1 MKQQKLTEWMELI
14 NEPFIVNH
22 SYPGS
27 GDLGLVCPGCQCLQI
42 ARFQPIYREERGG
55 EQLGRGWSKE
65 LD

>member
-1 MKQQKLTEWMELI
+1 MELI